1 MNRIKSKLKDTN
13 IRVVFPYIAFIAVFL
28 IFAVTQPGRFLT
40 ITNMKTIAQ
49 QSAVMAIVAFG
60 LLFVIVQGSIDLSI
74 GAVMGFAGIVCA
86 DLAQV
91 SVPLAIVA
99 GISIG
104 AAVGLINGL
113 IYTYLKI
120 PSMITTIGMQ
130 MILGGYTVIYSH
142 SNSIPFSREMKTIG
156 KYPRIL
162 IILAVVFIICFVLL
176 KFTVFGRYCIAI
188 GGDKRV
194 CQLNG
199 IPTKKI
205 NITGFLVSG
214 ILAAI
219 GGIIMGCRLGAAVPT
234 TGVGYEFECITAVSL
249 GGASL
254 AGGVGS
260 IFNTLV
266 GAMIISMLSNGLV
279 IMGVESEMQEV
290 CTGIVLILAVCI
302 SLDRERAGT
311 IK

>member
-1 MNRIKSKLKDTN
+1 MSQLQEKSKKFN
-13 IRVVFPYIAFIAVFL
+13 IKAIFPYLAFVAVFL
-28 IFAVTQPGRFLT
+28 VFAITQPEKFLT

-74 GAVMGFAGIVCA
+74 GSIMGFAGIVCA
-86 DLAQV
+86 DIAQTNV
-91 SVPLAIVA
+91 VLAIVV
-99 GISIG
+99 GIAIG
-104 AAVGLINGL
+104 AIVGLANGL
-113 IYTYLKI
+113 IYTYMKI
-120 PSMITTIGMQ
+120 PSMIATIGTQ
-130 MILGGYTVIYSH
+130 MILAGYTVIYSH
-142 SNSIPFSREMKTIG
+142 SNSIPFSRAMKTIG
-156 KYPRIL
+156 KYPKIL
-162 IILAVVFIICFVLL
+162 IILAIVFIICFILL
-176 KFTVFGRYCIAI
+176 KYTVFGRYCIAI

-199 IPTKKI
+199 IPTKQI
-205 NITGFLVSG
+205 NILGFLVSG

-260 IFNTLV
+260 IFNTLI

-290 CTGIVLILAVCI
+290 CTGVVLILAVCI

>member
-1 MNRIKSKLKDTN
+1 MNRLQNKIKDTN
-13 IRVVFPYIAFIAVFL
+13 IRVIFPYIAFIVVFL
-28 IFAVTQPGRFLT
+28 IFAITQADRFLT
-40 ITNMKTIAQ
+40 ITNMKTISQ

-60 LLFVIVQGSIDLSI
+60 LLFVIVQGGIDLSV

-86 DLAQV
+86 DIAQID
-91 SVPLAIVA
+91 VPLAVIV

-104 AAVGLINGL
+104 AVVGLVNGL
-113 IYTYLKI
+113 VYTYFKI

-130 MILGGYTVIYSH
+130 MILRGYTIIYSH
-142 SNSIPFSREMKTIG
+142 SNSIPFSREMKSIG
-156 KYPRIL
+156 KYPKIL
-162 IILAVVFIICFVLL
+162 IILAVVFLICFILL

-199 IPTKKI
+199 IPTRKI
-205 NITGFLVSG
+205 NILGFLVSG

-219 GGIIMGCRLGAAVPT
+219 GGIVMGCRLGAAVPT

-279 IMGVESEMQEV
+279 IMGVESEMQNV

>member
-1 MNRIKSKLKDTN
+1 MNSLKSKIKETN
-13 IRVVFPYIAFIAVFL
+13 IRVIFPYIAFIVVFL
-28 IFAVTQPGRFLT
+28 IFATTQTDRFLT
-40 ITNMKTIAQ
+40 LTNMKTIAQ

-60 LLFVIVQGSIDLSI
+60 LLFVIVQGGIDLSI
-74 GAVMGFAGIVCA
+74 GSVMGFAGIICA
-86 DLAQV
+86 DIAQYNV
-91 SVPLAIVA
+91 LLAIVA
-99 GISIG
+99 GIGIG

-113 IYTYLKI
+113 VYTYLKI

-130 MILGGYTVIYSH
+130 MILRGYTVIYSH
-142 SNSIPFSREMKTIG
+142 SNSIPFSRDMKSLG

-162 IILAVVFIICFVLL
+162 IIVAVVFVVCFILL

-205 NITGFLVSG
+205 NILGFLVSG

-279 IMGVESEMQEV
+279 IMGVESEIQQV

>member
-1 MNRIKSKLKDTN
+1 MNSLKSKIKDTN
-13 IRVVFPYIAFIAVFL
+13 IRVIFPYIAFLAVFL
-28 IFAVTQPGRFLT
+28 IFAVTQTDRFLT
-40 ITNMKTIAQ
+40 FTNMKTIAQ

-86 DLAQV
+86 DIAQKNV
-91 SVPLAIVA
+91 LLAIAA
-99 GISIG
+99 GILIG
-104 AAVGLINGL
+104 ASVGLINGL
-113 IYTYLKI
+113 VYTYLKI

-142 SNSIPFSREMKTIG
+142 SNSIPFSREMKSIG

-162 IILAVVFIICFVLL
+162 IILAVVFIVCFILL

-205 NITGFLVSG
+205 NILGFLVSG

-254 AGGVGS
+254 
-260 IFNTLV
+260 
-266 GAMIISMLSNGLV
+266 
-279 IMGVESEMQEV
+279 QEAWV
-290 CTGIVLILAVCI
+290 PFLIPL
-302 SLDRERAGT
+302 
-311 IK
+311 